1 MTYKSIPS
9 SNIVDISPSVIRSP
23 KTFVMGGSLKTLTQ
37 LIKALFANQEQGFAY
52 DPNDLSTMYQ
62 DAAGT
67 IPVTAAGQPVGLIR
81 DKSGR
86 NNHAFQTV
94 SASRPILRKNA
105 ETGANYLEFDGTN
118 DFLQTANI
126 DFTATDKVG
135 LFAGLNRT
143 GNANV
148 GTVLETGSSFT
159 NPTGGF
165 GIRCPVGVG
174 TDTLNLL
181 ASAGGSSVST
191 GEVVSPDMLVY
202 SGFIDLSKTT
212 AIEQINFKVN
222 GVLVNTTR
230 SGLAGNG
237 NLANVPVYIGRRAGV
252 SRPFSGHIYGLIGI
266 GKLVSDNETVV
277 IEKELAKRIGVT
289 LNV

>member
-1 MTYKSIPS
+1 MITPKITNLGY
-9 SNIVDISPSVIRSP
+9 SNLWSDMSTILGYSNATFEGLIV
-23 KTFVMGGSLKTLTQ
+23 SL
-37 LIKALFANQEQGFAY
+37 FSDNEQGFFY
-52 DPNDLSTMYQ
+52 DPNDLSTLFQ
-62 DAAGT
+62 DNMGT
-67 IPVTAAGQPVGLIR
+67 VPVTGTGQPVGLIR
-81 DKSGR
+81 DKSGN

-94 SASRPILRKNA
+94 AAPRPILRKNA
-105 ETGANYLEFDGTN
+105 VTGANYLEFDGSD
-118 DFLQTANI
+118 DFLRTNNI
-126 DFTATDKVG
+126 DFTATDKVS

-165 GIRCPVGVG
+165 GIKCPVGIG
-174 TDTLNLL
+174 IGTLNLL

-191 GEVVSPDMLVY
+191 GGVVSPDMFVY

-230 SGLAGNG
+230 SGLAGNR

-252 SRPFSGHIYGLIGI
+252 SRPLDGHIYGLIGV

>member
-1 MTYKSIPS
+1 M
-9 SNIVDISPSVIRSP
+9 ISPKITNLGYSNLWSDMSTILGYSNA
-23 KTFVMGGSLKTLTQ
+23 TFEGLIVSL
-37 LIKALFANQEQGFAY
+37 FSDNEQGFFY
-52 DPNDLSTMYQ
+52 DPNDLTTMFQ
-62 DAAGT
+62 DAAG
-67 IPVTAAGQPVGLIR
+67 IVPVTAVGQSVGLIR
-81 DKSGR
+81 DKSGN
-86 NNHAFQTV
+86 NNHAFQTA

-105 ETGANYLEFDGTN
+105 VTDANYLEFDGSD
-118 DFLQTANI
+118 DFLRTNNI
-126 DFTATDKVG
+126 DFTATDKMS

-165 GIRCPVGVG
+165 GIKCPVGVG
-174 TDTLNLL
+174 TSTLNLL

-191 GEVVSPDMLVY
+191 GEVVSPNMLVY

-212 AIEQINFKVN
+212 AIKQINFKVN

-230 SGLAGNG
+230 SSSLAGNG

-252 SRPFSGHIYGLIGI
+252 SRPFKGHIYGLIGV
-266 GKLVSDNETVV
+266 GKLTSDDEVIN

>member
-1 MTYKSIPS
+1 M
-9 SNIVDISPSVIRSP
+9 ISPKITNLGYSNLWSDMSTILGYSNA
-23 KTFVMGGSLKTLTQ
+23 TFEGLIVSL
-37 LIKALFANQEQGFAY
+37 FSDNEQGFFY
-52 DPNDLSTMYQ
+52 DPNDLTTMFQ
-62 DAAGT
+62 DAAG
-67 IPVTAAGQPVGLIR
+67 IVPVTAVGQSVGLIR
-81 DKSGR
+81 DKSGN
-86 NNHAFQTV
+86 NNHAFQTA

-105 ETGANYLEFDGTN
+105 VTDANYLEFDGSD
-118 DFLQTANI
+118 DFLRTNNI
-126 DFTATDKVG
+126 DFTATDKMS

-165 GIRCPVGVG
+165 GIKFPVGVG
-174 TDTLNLL
+174 TSTLNLL

-191 GEVVSPDMLVY
+191 GEVVSPNMLVY

-212 AIEQINFKVN
+212 AIKQINFKVN

-230 SGLAGNG
+230 SSLAGNG

-252 SRPFSGHIYGLIGI
+252 SRPFKGHIYGLIGV
-266 GKLVSDNETVV
+266 GKLTSDDEVIN